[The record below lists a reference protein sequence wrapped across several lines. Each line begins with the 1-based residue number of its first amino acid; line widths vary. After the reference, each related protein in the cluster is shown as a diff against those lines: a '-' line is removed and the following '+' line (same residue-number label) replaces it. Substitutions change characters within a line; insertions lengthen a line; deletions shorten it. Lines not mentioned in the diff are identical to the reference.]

1 MAFSG
6 SPVLFY
12 DVPVGGIWGKL
23 GFGVPNFGNRL
34 VSRNIVIL
42 ELVEVIGRNLQAIML
57 SDDAMSRTPPS
68 INTIKEINKL
78 VMRARQLLGTEQVMD
93 NQDRMVGMHG
103 QNDKQAFL
111 IFPTPIFE
119 VRNRWMKTYAYYVM
133 HALAEAIQSTENATS
148 PFEITNIFAGQVGQY
163 FVRILKR
170 MACELLMINPQ
181 DKTVPVLT
189 NGLPNW
195 GAFTLSDAQINAY
208 SPSTW
213 FSPTELIDT
222 VYPTGDIPDTI
233 ALEFLTNGI
242 PSVDLPKLGAYP
254 VTIFDTEADNN
265 PDPSTLAQGTG
276 ATNPPATG
284 GAAAVAGTTSVAFA
298 PPPGAAK

>member
-1 MAFSG
+1 
-6 SPVLFY
+6 
-12 DVPVGGIWGKL
+12 
-23 GFGVPNFGNRL
+23 
-34 VSRNIVIL
+34 
-42 ELVEVIGRNLQAIML
+42 
-57 SDDAMSRTPPS
+57 
-68 INTIKEINKL
+68 
-78 VMRARQLLGTEQVMD
+78 
-93 NQDRMVGMHG
+93 
-103 QNDKQAFL
+103 
-111 IFPTPIFE
+111 
-119 VRNRWMKTYAYYVM
+119 
-133 HALAEAIQSTENATS
+133 
-148 PFEITNIFAGQVGQY
+148 
-163 FVRILKR
+163 